1 VVENSMVSDRV
12 DGRTTQYEPREGARF
27 VDLGSGQAISNS
39 RDLNPL
45 EQLVLDFFGQQG
57 DHAIDIEF
65 MGSDRSRI
73 DVTGTGAADILL
85 NDRIVNRNG
94 DVSISNGRESIFSLN
109 ESARISGTNITLSA
123 PEGEVGSASQAI
135 HIDTMGGV
143 LRAEAEGLINIAE
156 AEGDLVIES
165 LSTRGNALITA
176 DGSIYDLQG
185 VHASIIARDIT
196 LSSENGGIGSAGNE
210 LTIDSLDGIL
220 TARAKDGIYLTE
232 TNGTMRVN
240 RVASTDGDVALIAD
254 GSIEDYNF
262 PEADEDTFEQL
273 ADAKSDL
280 NLGSEAKVQEAIVAY
295 KQQKKTEYQ
304 AEHRISDNGT
314 PFEPNDDTYDST
326 YDPDWE
332 YVLTDDE
339 ESAFAESVWRDEDL
353 INAKNIL
360 TLPGD
365 ITADEEANVSGRNIT
380 LISNANIGS
389 YGGTVIIDKA
399 DIASGNVTPEERAL
413 LVRAEKGE
421 AAYDDQGN
429 VVVSLNKDFNVE
441 ASGRI
446 DIRAGGYVYLDAVDT
461 AEDHPLHLKADAG
474 GRVDI
479 AMAGGDLV
487 IESLSTRGDALINAD
502 GSIYDLQGAH
512 ASIIAKDI
520 TLASENGG
528 IGTADNDLTLD
539 SLDGILTARAKD
551 GIYLTETNGTMR
563 VNRVA
568 SADGDVAL
576 VADGSIEDY
585 NTSGMTGEEANVSG
599 RNITLISNA
608 NIGAP
613 DGNAITGEAD
623 TAAHD
628 FNVEASGRIDI
639 QADGRVN
646 LSAIHTVADR
656 PLKLSVSGRTG
667 NMADSV
673 DISAASEHSVLFDT
687 LFAREAEIDAA
698 GNLGISRAL
707 IGQKARF
714 TDQRYSVI
722 VDNETRTL
730 LDADVQLYAK
740 DLLFYLYFPA
750 QDKTFRTDAYV
761 IRYQDGVMVNGFSQE
776 NSIARLVPKFL
787 SSADAEKENNN
798 EESAYRA
805 WTSLRTAPAA
815 GIAAYDSS
823 LLGIEDEDTI
833 VDENDGTIEWE

>member
-1 VVENSMVSDRV
+1 
-12 DGRTTQYEPREGARF
+12 
-27 VDLGSGQAISNS
+27 
-39 RDLNPL
+39 
-45 EQLVLDFFGQQG
+45 
-57 DHAIDIEF
+57 
-65 MGSDRSRI
+65 
-73 DVTGTGAADILL
+73 
-85 NDRIVNRNG
+85 
-94 DVSISNGRESIFSLN
+94 
-109 ESARISGTNITLSA
+109 
-123 PEGEVGSASQAI
+123 
-135 HIDTMGGV
+135 
-143 LRAEAEGLINIAE
+143 
-156 AEGDLVIES
+156 
-165 LSTRGNALITA
+165 
-176 DGSIYDLQG
+176 
-185 VHASIIARDIT
+185 
-196 LSSENGGIGSAGNE
+196 
-210 LTIDSLDGIL
+210 
-220 TARAKDGIYLTE
+220 
-232 TNGTMRVN
+232 TMRVN
-240 RVASTDGDVALIAD
+240 RVASADGDVTLIAD
-254 GSIEDYNF
+254 GSIEDHNF
-262 PEADEDTFEQL
+262 PEADEDTIEQL

-332 YVLTDDE
+332 YILTEDE

-365 ITADEEANVSGRNIT
+365 ITVDEEANVSGRNIT

-399 DIASGNVTPEERAL
+399 DIASGNVTPEERML

-421 AAYDDQGN
+421 AAYDGQGN
-429 VVVSLNKDFNVE
+429 VVVSLDKD
-441 ASGRI
+441 
-446 DIRAGGYVYLDAVDT
+446 L
-461 AEDHPLHLKADAG
+461 
-474 GRVDI
+474 
-479 AMAGGDLV
+479 
-487 IESLSTRGDALINAD
+487 
-502 GSIYDLQGAH
+502 
-512 ASIIAKDI
+512 
-520 TLASENGG
+520 
-528 IGTADNDLTLD
+528 
-539 SLDGILTARAKD
+539 
-551 GIYLTETNGTMR
+551 
-563 VNRVA
+563 
-568 SADGDVAL
+568 
-576 VADGSIEDY
+576 
-585 NTSGMTGEEANVSG
+585 
-599 RNITLISNA
+599 
-608 NIGAP
+608 
-613 DGNAITGEAD
+613 
-623 TAAHD
+623 
-628 FNVEASGRIDI
+628 NVEASGRIDI

-646 LSAIHTVADR
+646 LSAIHTVTDR

-687 LFAREAEIDAA
+687 LFAREAKIDAA

-740 DLLFYLYFPA
+740 DLPFYLYFPA

-761 IRYQDGVMVNGFSQE
+761 IHYQDGVMVNGFSQE
-776 NSIARLVPKFL
+776 NSITRLVPKLL
-787 SSADAEKENNN
+787 SSADAEKESDN

-823 LLGIEDEDTI
+823 LLGIEDEDII